1 MTNSTREEGLTQITA
16 DLVKQLRSR
25 TGVGMMECKKAL
37 SETSGDMD
45 KAIEYLR
52 KQGIAKAETKS
63 GREAGE
69 GLVEAYIHPG
79 GRVGVLI
86 EVNCETD
93 FVARTDE
100 FQRLV
105 RNLAMQVAA
114 TRPLAVTREGVP
126 AELIERERGIYAEQV
141 KNEGKPEAMI
151 PRIVEGKV
159 DKYLQSIVLMEQP
172 YIRDDK
178 KTVSE
183 YVANQ
188 AKEHGCAY
196 TVTRFTR
203 YKLGEG
209 IEKRGDDF
217 AAEVASYMK

>member
-1 MTNSTREEGLTQITA
+1 MVSGTREEGLTQITA
-16 DLVKQLRSR
+16 DLVKTLRER

-37 SETSGDMD
+37 SETAGDMD

-52 KQGIAKAETKS
+52 KQGIAKADTKS

-79 GRVGVLI
+79 SRVGVLI

-105 RNLAMQVAA
+105 RNLAMQIAA
-114 TRPLAVTREGVP
+114 TRPLAVRREGVP
-126 AELIERERGIYAEQV
+126 PELVESERAIFAEQL

-151 PRIVEGKV
+151 PRILEGKL
-159 DKYLQSIVLMEQP
+159 DKFFESVVLMEQT

-178 KTVSE
+178 KTVE
-183 YVANQ
+183 EIVKEAI
-188 AKEHGCAY
+188 AKMGENIR
-196 TVTRFTR
+196 VRRFATFT
-203 YKLGEG
+203 LGQ
-209 IEKRGDDF
+209 D
-217 AAEVASYMK
+217 

>member
-1 MTNSTREEGLTQITA
+1 LTQITA
-16 DLVKQLRSR
+16 DLVKELRSR

-52 KQGIAKAETKS
+52 KQGIAKADTKA

-126 AELIERERGIYAEQV
+126 AELIERERAIYAEMV
-141 KNEGKPEAMI
+141 KNEGKPEAMV

-159 DKYLQSIVLMEQP
+159 DKFLQSVVLMEQP

-178 KTVSE
+178 KTVE
-183 YVANQ
+183 EIVKEAI
-188 AKEHGCAY
+188 AKIGENIR
-196 TVTRFTR
+196 VRRFATFT
-203 YKLGEG
+203 LGQ
-209 IEKRGDDF
+209 D
-217 AAEVASYMK
+217 

>member
-1 MTNSTREEGLTQITA
+1 MTQITA
-16 DLVKQLRSR
+16 ELVKELRSR

-37 SETSGDMD
+37 SESAGDMD
-45 KAIEYLR
+45 KAVEYLR
-52 KQGIAKAETKS
+52 KQGIAKADSKS

-79 GRVGVLI
+79 SRVGVLI

-114 TRPLAVTREGVP
+114 TRPLAVRREGVP
-126 AELIERERGIYAEQV
+126 AELVERERVIYAEQL

-151 PRIVEGKV
+151 PRILEGKM
-159 DKYLQSIVLMEQP
+159 DKFYQSVVLMEQP

-178 KTVSE
+178 KTVE
-183 YVANQ
+183 EIVKEAI
-188 AKEHGCAY
+188 AKMGENIR
-196 TVTRFTR
+196 VRRFATFT
-203 YKLGEG
+203 LGQ
-209 IEKRGDDF
+209 D
-217 AAEVASYMK
+217 

>member
-1 MTNSTREEGLTQITA
+1 MQATREEGLTQITA
-16 DLVKQLRSR
+16 DLVKELRSR

-52 KQGIAKAETKS
+52 KQGIAKADTKA

-114 TRPLAVTREGVP
+114 TKPLAVTREGVP
-126 AELIERERGIYAEQV
+126 AELIERERAIYTEMV
-141 KNEGKPEAMI
+141 KNEGKPEAMV

-159 DKYLQSIVLMEQP
+159 DKFLQSVVLMEQP

-178 KTVSE
+178 KTVE
-183 YVANQ
+183 EIVKEAI
-188 AKEHGCAY
+188 AKIGENIR
-196 TVTRFTR
+196 VRRFATFT
-203 YKLGEG
+203 LGQ
-209 IEKRGDDF
+209 D
-217 AAEVASYMK
+217 

>member
-1 MTNSTREEGLTQITA
+1 LTQITA
-16 DLVKQLRSR
+16 DLVKELRSR

-52 KQGIAKAETKS
+52 KQGIAKADTKA

-114 TRPLAVTREGVP
+114 TRPLAVTRDGVP
-126 AELIERERGIYAEQV
+126 AELIERERAIYAEMV
-141 KNEGKPEAMI
+141 KNEGKPEAMV

-159 DKYLQSIVLMEQP
+159 DKFLQSVVLMEQP

-178 KTVSE
+178 KTVE
-183 YVANQ
+183 EIVKEAI
-188 AKEHGCAY
+188 AKIGENIR
-196 TVTRFTR
+196 VRRFATFT
-203 YKLGEG
+203 LGQ
-209 IEKRGDDF
+209 D
-217 AAEVASYMK
+217 

>member
-1 MTNSTREEGLTQITA
+1 LTQITA
-16 DLVKQLRSR
+16 DLVKTLRER

-37 SETSGDMD
+37 SETAGDMD
-45 KAIEYLR
+45 KAVEYLR

-79 GRVGVLI
+79 SRVGVLI

-105 RNLAMQVAA
+105 RNLAMQIAA
-114 TRPLAVTREGVP
+114 THPLTVRREDVP
-126 AELIERERGIYAEQV
+126 AALVESERVIYAEQL

-151 PRIVEGKV
+151 PRILEGKM
-159 DKYLQSIVLMEQP
+159 DKFYQSVVLMEQT

-178 KTVSE
+178 KTVE
-183 YVANQ
+183 EIVKEAI
-188 AKEHGCAY
+188 AKMGENIR
-196 TVTRFTR
+196 VRRFATFT
-203 YKLGEG
+203 LGQ
-209 IEKRGDDF
+209 D
-217 AAEVASYMK
+217 

>member
-1 MTNSTREEGLTQITA
+1 MATGTREEGLTQITA
-16 DLVKQLRSR
+16 ELVKTLRER

-37 SETSGDMD
+37 SETAGDME
-45 KAIEYLR
+45 KAVDYLR
-52 KQGIAKAETKS
+52 KQGIAKAESKS

-79 GRVGVLI
+79 SRVGVLI

-114 TRPLAVTREGVP
+114 TRPLAVRREGVP
-126 AELIERERGIYAEQV
+126 AELVERERAIFAEQL

-151 PRIVEGKV
+151 PKILEGKL
-159 DKYLQSIVLMEQP
+159 DKFYQSVALMEQT

-178 KTVSE
+178 KTVE
-183 YVANQ
+183 DIVKEAI
-188 AKEHGCAY
+188 AKMGENIR
-196 TVTRFTR
+196 VRRFATFT
-203 YKLGEG
+203 LGQ
-209 IEKRGDDF
+209 D
-217 AAEVASYMK
+217 

>member
-1 MTNSTREEGLTQITA
+1 MVSGTREEGLTQITA
-16 DLVKQLRSR
+16 DLVKTLRER

-37 SETSGDMD
+37 SETAGDMD

-52 KQGIAKAETKS
+52 KQGIAKADTKS

-79 GRVGVLI
+79 SRVGVLI

-100 FQRLV
+100 FKSLV
-105 RNLAMQVAA
+105 RNLAMQIAA
-114 TRPLAVTREGVP
+114 TRPLAVRREGVP
-126 AELIERERGIYAEQV
+126 PELVESERAIFAEQL

-151 PRIVEGKV
+151 PRILEGKL
-159 DKYLQSIVLMEQP
+159 DKFFESVVLMEQT

-178 KTVSE
+178 KTVE
-183 YVANQ
+183 EIVKEAI
-188 AKEHGCAY
+188 AKMGENIR
-196 TVTRFTR
+196 VRRFATFT
-203 YKLGEG
+203 LGQ
-209 IEKRGDDF
+209 D
-217 AAEVASYMK
+217 

>member
-1 MTNSTREEGLTQITA
+1 MQATREEGLTQITA
-16 DLVKQLRSR
+16 DLVKELRSR

-52 KQGIAKAETKS
+52 KQGIAKAETKA

-79 GRVGVLI
+79 GRMGVLI

-126 AELIERERGIYAEQV
+126 AELIERERAIYSEIV
-141 KNEGKPEAMI
+141 KNEGKPEAMV

-159 DKYLQSIVLMEQP
+159 DKFLQSVVLMEQP

-178 KTVSE
+178 KTVE
-183 YVANQ
+183 EIVKEAI
-188 AKEHGCAY
+188 AKIGENIR
-196 TVTRFTR
+196 VRRFATFT
-203 YKLGEG
+203 LGQ
-209 IEKRGDDF
+209 D
-217 AAEVASYMK
+217 

>member
-1 MTNSTREEGLTQITA
+1 MQATREEGLTQITA
-16 DLVKQLRSR
+16 DLVKELRSR

-37 SETSGDMD
+37 SETSGNMD

-52 KQGIAKAETKS
+52 KQGIAKAETKA

-114 TRPLAVTREGVP
+114 TRPLAVTRESVP
-126 AELIERERGIYAEQV
+126 AELIERERAIYTEIV
-141 KNEGKPEAMI
+141 KNEGKPEAMV

-159 DKYLQSIVLMEQP
+159 DKFLQSVVLMEQP

-178 KTVSE
+178 KTVE
-183 YVANQ
+183 EIVKEAI
-188 AKEHGCAY
+188 AKIGENIR
-196 TVTRFTR
+196 VRRFATFT
-203 YKLGEG
+203 LGQ
-209 IEKRGDDF
+209 D
-217 AAEVASYMK
+217 

>member
-1 MTNSTREEGLTQITA
+1 MVSGTREEGLTQITA
-16 DLVKQLRSR
+16 DLVKTLRER

-37 SETSGDMD
+37 SETAGDMD

-79 GRVGVLI
+79 SRVGVLI

-105 RNLAMQVAA
+105 RNLAMQIAA
-114 TRPLAVTREGVP
+114 TRPLAVRREGVP
-126 AELIERERGIYAEQV
+126 PELVESERAIFAEQL

-151 PRIVEGKV
+151 PRILEGKL
-159 DKYLQSIVLMEQP
+159 DKFFQSVVLMEQT

-178 KTVSE
+178 KTVE
-183 YVANQ
+183 EIVKEAI
-188 AKEHGCAY
+188 AKMGENIR
-196 TVTRFTR
+196 VRRFATFT
-203 YKLGEG
+203 LGQ
-209 IEKRGDDF
+209 D
-217 AAEVASYMK
+217 

>member
-1 MTNSTREEGLTQITA
+1 MQATREEGLTQITA
-16 DLVKQLRSR
+16 DLVKELRSR

-45 KAIEYLR
+45 KAIEYMR
-52 KQGIAKAETKS
+52 KQGIAKAETKA

-79 GRVGVLI
+79 GRMGVLI

-126 AELIERERGIYAEQV
+126 AELIERERAIYSEIV
-141 KNEGKPEAMI
+141 KNEGKPEAMV

-159 DKYLQSIVLMEQP
+159 DKFLQSVVLMEQP

-178 KTVSE
+178 KTVE
-183 YVANQ
+183 EIVKEAI
-188 AKEHGCAY
+188 AKIGENIR
-196 TVTRFTR
+196 VRRFATFT
-203 YKLGEG
+203 LGQ
-209 IEKRGDDF
+209 D
-217 AAEVASYMK
+217 

>member
-1 MTNSTREEGLTQITA
+1 MQATREEGLTQITA
-16 DLVKQLRSR
+16 DLVKELRSR

-37 SETSGDMD
+37 SETSGDMN

-52 KQGIAKAETKS
+52 KQGIAKAETKA

-114 TRPLAVTREGVP
+114 TKPLAVTRESVP
-126 AELIERERGIYAEQV
+126 AELIERERAIYTEIV
-141 KNEGKPEAMI
+141 KNEGKPEAMV

-159 DKYLQSIVLMEQP
+159 DKFLQSVVLMEQP

-178 KTVSE
+178 KTVE
-183 YVANQ
+183 EIVKEAI
-188 AKEHGCAY
+188 AKIGENIR
-196 TVTRFTR
+196 VRRFATFT
-203 YKLGEG
+203 LGQ
-209 IEKRGDDF
+209 D
-217 AAEVASYMK
+217 

>member
-1 MTNSTREEGLTQITA
+1 MVSGTREEGLTQITA
-16 DLVKQLRSR
+16 DLVKTLRER

-37 SETSGDMD
+37 SETAGDMD

-52 KQGIAKAETKS
+52 KQGIAKADTKS

-79 GRVGVLI
+79 SRVGVLI

-100 FQRLV
+100 FKSLV
-105 RNLAMQVAA
+105 RNLAMQIAA
-114 TRPLAVTREGVP
+114 TRPLAVRREGVP
-126 AELIERERGIYAEQV
+126 PELVESERAIFAEQL

-151 PRIVEGKV
+151 PRILEGKL
-159 DKYLQSIVLMEQP
+159 DKFFESVVLMEQT

-178 KTVSE
+178 KTVE
-183 YVANQ
+183 EIVKEAI
-188 AKEHGCAY
+188 AKIGENIR
-196 TVTRFTR
+196 VRRFATFT
-203 YKLGEG
+203 LGQ
-209 IEKRGDDF
+209 D
-217 AAEVASYMK
+217 

>member
-1 MTNSTREEGLTQITA
+1 MQATREEGLTQITA
-16 DLVKQLRSR
+16 DLVKELRSR

-37 SETSGDMD
+37 SETSGDME

-52 KQGIAKAETKS
+52 KTGIAKAETKA

-114 TRPLAVTREGVP
+114 TKPLAVTRADVP
-126 AELIERERGIYAEQV
+126 AELIERERAIYTEMV
-141 KNEGKPEAMI
+141 KNEGKPEAMV

-159 DKYLQSIVLMEQP
+159 DKFLQSVVLMEQP
-172 YIRDDK
+172 YVRDDK
-178 KTVSE
+178 KTVE
-183 YVANQ
+183 EIVKEAI
-188 AKEHGCAY
+188 AKIGENIR
-196 TVTRFTR
+196 VRRFATFT
-203 YKLGEG
+203 LGQ
-209 IEKRGDDF
+209 D
-217 AAEVASYMK
+217 

>member
-1 MTNSTREEGLTQITA
+1 
-16 DLVKQLRSR
+16 
-25 TGVGMMECKKAL
+25 KA
-37 SETSGDMD
+37 
-45 KAIEYLR
+45 
-52 KQGIAKAETKS
+52 

-105 RNLAMQVAA
+105 RNLAMQIAA
-114 TRPLAVTREGVP
+114 TRPLAVRREGVP
-126 AELIERERGIYAEQV
+126 PELVESERAIYAEQL

-151 PRIVEGKV
+151 PRILEGKI
-159 DKYLQSIVLMEQP
+159 DKFFQSVALMEQT

-178 KTVSE
+178 MT
-183 YVANQ
+183 
-188 AKEHGCAY
+188 
-196 TVTRFTR
+196 
-203 YKLGEG
+203 
-209 IEKRGDDF
+209 
-217 AAEVASYMK
+217 

>member
-1 MTNSTREEGLTQITA
+1 MTQITA
-16 DLVKQLRSR
+16 DLVKELRSR

-37 SETSGDMD
+37 SETSGNMD

-52 KQGIAKAETKS
+52 KQGIAKAETKA

-114 TRPLAVTREGVP
+114 TRPLAVTRESVP
-126 AELIERERGIYAEQV
+126 AELIERERAIYTEIV
-141 KNEGKPEAMI
+141 KNEGKPEAMV

-159 DKYLQSIVLMEQP
+159 DKFLQSVVLMEQP

-178 KTVSE
+178 KTVE
-183 YVANQ
+183 EIVKEAI
-188 AKEHGCAY
+188 AKIGENIR
-196 TVTRFTR
+196 VRRFATFT
-203 YKLGEG
+203 LGQ
-209 IEKRGDDF
+209 D
-217 AAEVASYMK
+217 